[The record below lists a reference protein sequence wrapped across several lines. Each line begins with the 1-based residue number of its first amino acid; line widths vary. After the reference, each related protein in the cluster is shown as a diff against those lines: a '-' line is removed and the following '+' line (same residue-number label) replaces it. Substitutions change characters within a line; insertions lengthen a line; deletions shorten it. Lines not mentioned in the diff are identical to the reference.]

1 MGYTNSPLVSYTKL
15 SPNHSG
21 QRTHSIDRI
30 TPHCVVGQCSVETL
44 GNIFAPTSRQASCT
58 YGIGVDG
65 RVGMYVEEKNRSWCS
80 SSNAN
85 DQRAV
90 TIECASDNTHPY
102 AFKDIVYN
110 RLIELCVDIC
120 KRNGKSKLL
129 WLSDKDKTLNYEP
142 KSDEMILTVHRWFAN
157 KSCPGD
163 WMYARMGDLATKV
176 TAQLTSATPSQSEQS
191 EKPVEGTLYRVQTGA
206 FKVKKNADALLKK
219 VKAAGFDAFI
229 TQIGELYKVQVGAY
243 KVKANAE
250 KQMEKVKAAGFDTII
265 VTVGETSTTQP
276 VQQTDDTEKTIWDT
290 LKGFGFNDFA
300 VAGIM
305 GNLYAESGLRPNNLQ
320 QTYEKSLGMT
330 DESYT
335 KGVDD
340 GSYKNFVKDSAG
352 YGLAQWTYWSRK
364 QALKEHADWL
374 NVSIGDLTMQLDFL
388 WKEIQGYSKVM
399 SVLKEAT
406 SVRQASDVVLIY
418 YEAPASKDEE
428 ATQAKRASYGQ
439 KYYDK
444 YASGQTTPVTP
455 TVEFKPYLVKVTATV
470 LNIRKSPSVDS
481 AKVGAIYD
489 SGVYTIVEESKGNGA
504 SMWGRLKSGAGW
516 ISLDYTKKLREV

>member
-44 GNIFAPTSRQASCT
+44 GNIFYPTSRQASCQ

-85 DQRAV
+85 DQRAI
-90 TIECASDNTHPY
+90 TIECASDTTHPY

-120 KRNGKSKLL
+120 KRNGKTKLL
-129 WLSDKDKTLNYEP
+129 WLGDKDKTLAYEP
-142 KSDEMILTVHRWFAN
+142 KSGEMVLTVHRWFAN
-157 KSCPGD
+157 KPCPGD
-163 WMYARMGDLATKV
+163 WMYARMGDLANKV
-176 TAQLTSATPSQSEQS
+176 TAQLGAATQTPAKEDKTTSD
-191 EKPVEGTLYRVQTGA
+191 TLYRVQTGA
-206 FKVKKNADALLKK
+206 FKKKENADNLLKK

-229 TQIGELYKVQVGAY
+229 AQARDLYKVQVGAY
-243 KVKANAE
+243 KAKSNAE
-250 KQMEKVKAAGFDTII
+250 KQMAKLKAAGFEAI
-265 VTVGETSTTQP
+265 VVSSAQTTTTTTAI
-276 VQQTDDTEKTIWDT
+276 TDNEKYIWDA
-290 LKGFGFNDFA
+290 LKNFGFNDYA

-320 QTYEKSLGMT
+320 QTYETKLGMT

-340 GSYKNFVKDSAG
+340 GSYKNFVNDSAG
-352 YGLAQWTYWSRK
+352 YGLAQWTYHTRK

-374 NVSIGDLTMQLDFL
+374 NVSIGDLAMQMDFL
-388 WKEIQGYSKVM
+388 LKEIQGYSKVM
-399 SVLKEAT
+399 EVLKTAT
-406 SVRQASDVVLIY
+406 SVRAASDVVLIY

-444 YASGQTTPVTP
+444 YASGQTSQTPVVETP
-455 TVEFKPYLVKVTATV
+455 FKAYLVKVTTTV
-470 LNIRKSPSVDS
+470 LNIRKSPTVDS
-481 AKVGAIYD
+481 ARVGVITD
-489 SGVYTIVEESKGNGA
+489 SGVYTIVEESTGNGA
-504 SMWGRLKSGAGW
+504 SKWGKLKSGVGW
-516 ISLDYTKKLREV
+516 ISLDYTKKIREV